1 MVRHLLGEGTASGLR
16 VGIIVSRF
24 NEFVTARLL
33 RGAESVLQE
42 RGVRDQDVTVVWVP
56 GALELPQ
63 AASRMARSGRWDALV
78 ALAAVIRG
86 QTSHYDLVATQVAR
100 GINETALVTGV
111 PVGFGVVTSES
122 SEQAV
127 ARAGGAMGNRGAD
140 AAAAALEMAL
150 LLPRLDQPLS

>member
-16 VGIIVSRF
+16 VGVIVSRF

-33 RGAESVLQE
+33 RGAEGVLQE
-42 RGVRDQDVTVVWVP
+42 RGIRDQDVTVVWVP

-86 QTSHYDLVATQVAR
+86 ETSHYDLVATQVAR
-100 GINETALVTGV
+100 GIAETALVTGV
-111 PVGFGVVTSES
+111 PVGFGVVTSET

-127 ARAGGAMGNRGAD
+127 ARAGGAMGNRGAA